1 MKQEARTSMH
11 RREFIAAGITTAAF
25 LPGALFTAKP
35 ASAEEPITAIP
46 ANAPM
51 ITALQYVVKSP
62 KPDQNCGNCQLYTA
76 GEGNV
81 GKCQL
86 FAQGTVV
93 KEGWCMSWAA
103 KVS

>member
-1 MKQEARTSMH
+1 MH
-11 RREFIAAGITTAAF
+11 RREFMAAGLTTAAL
-25 LPGALFTAKP
+25 LPGALLTAKP
-35 ASAEEPITAIP
+35 ARAEELITDIES
-46 ANAPM
+46 NAAM
-51 ITALQYVVKSP
+51 VTGLQYVSESVKA
-62 KPDQNCGNCQLYTA
+62 DQNCGNCQLYTA